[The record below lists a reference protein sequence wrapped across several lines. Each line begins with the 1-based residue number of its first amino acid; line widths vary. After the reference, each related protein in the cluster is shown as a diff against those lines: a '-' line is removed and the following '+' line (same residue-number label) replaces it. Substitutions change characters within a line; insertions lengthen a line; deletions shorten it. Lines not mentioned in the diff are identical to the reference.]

1 MRFWKFHKW
10 MVLALVFVLFLP
22 VTSRSV
28 QAETSKKS
36 ITITLDGDKINSDVA
51 PYIIPKV
58 NVTMVPLRVIS
69 EGLGASVNWEQ
80 ASKTVSINGSG
91 SSLALTSGKKT
102 ALVNGS
108 AVALDASVDIK
119 NGRIMVPLRFVG
131 ENLGLQV
138 VWNQA
143 AQSIAL
149 LSGSYIPSLPNPA
162 EPGQPS
168 PSPGTGQQAQGI
180 HGAWISTVSNLD
192 WPSTKS
198 AGKIDQQKQEFRSML
213 DKLQAIGINAVF
225 VQVRPAG
232 DALYPSDLVPWSEYL
247 TGKQGQDPG
256 YDPLQFMIEE
266 AHQRGMQ
273 FHAWF
278 NPFRASSGAAVSKL
292 APSSVVVQH
301 PDWIV
306 TTDGKPI
313 INPGI
318 PEARQHII
326 DVVMEVVNKYNI
338 DGVHLDDYFYPSS
351 GTFNDDATYRT
362 YNTTGLAKA
371 DWRRDNI
378 NQFVQKLGQ
387 SIHAAKPSVEFGI
400 SPFGVWR
407 NKATDVTGSDTKAGV
422 TAYDSMY
429 ADVRTWIQNRWIDY
443 VAPQIYWSMSFKIAQ
458 YDKLVDWWAAE
469 VAGTGVDLLIG
480 QAPYK
485 LGTTEAGWQSSQ
497 EIINQLLY
505 NEKYADIKGSIFFR
519 ATHLINNPLGLI
531 PALTAFYQQ

>member
-1 MRFWKFHKW
+1 MRLWKFHKW
-10 MVLALVFVLFLP
+10 MILALVFILFLP

-28 QAETSKKS
+28 QAETSKGS
-36 ITITLDGDKINSDVA
+36 ITISLDGDRITSDVA
-51 PYIIPKV
+51 PYILPKV
-58 NVTMVPLRVIS
+58 YVTMVPLRVIS
-69 EGLGASVNWEQ
+69 EGLGAAVNWQ
-80 ASKTVSINGSG
+80 QSSKTVTIDRDG
-91 SSLALTSGKKT
+91 SSMSLTSGKKT
-102 ALVNGS
+102 AVVNGES
-108 AVALDASVDIK
+108 VALDASVQIK
-119 NGRIMVPLRFVG
+119 SGRIMVPLRFVG

-149 LSGSYIPSLPNPA
+149 LSGSYIPSLPSPA
-162 EPGQPS
+162 EPSQPEE
-168 PSPGTGQQAQGI
+168 GNGNGQQDGI
-180 HGAWISTVSNLD
+180 HGAWISTVTNLD
-192 WPSTKS
+192 WPSKKS
-198 AGKIDQQKQEFRSML
+198 YGNSNQQKQEFTALL
-213 DKLQAIGINAVF
+213 DKLLAIGVNAVY

-232 DALYPSDLVPWSEYL
+232 DALYPSKLVPWSEYL

-256 YDPLQFMIEE
+256 YDPLEFMIKET
-266 AHQRGMQ
+266 HQRGMQ

-278 NPFRASSGAAVSKL
+278 NPFRASMKSTKTNL
-292 APSSVVVQH
+292 APNHVAIQH

-306 TTDGKPI
+306 TANNQMI

-326 DVVMEVVNKYNI
+326 DAIMEVVNKYSI
-338 DGVHLDDYFYPSS
+338 DGVHLDDYFYPSG
-351 GTFNDDATYRT
+351 GTFNDDNTYKT
-362 YNTTGLAKA
+362 YDFSGLSKA
-371 DWRRDNI
+371 DWRRDNV
-378 NQFVQKLGQ
+378 NQFVQKLDQ
-387 SIHAAKPSVEFGI
+387 SIHAAKPSIEFGI

-429 ADVRTWIQNRWIDY
+429 ADVRTWIQNGWIDY
-443 VAPQIYWSMSFKIAQ
+443 VAPQIYWSMSFKAAQ

-497 EIINQLLY
+497 EIINQLTY

-531 PALTAFYQQ
+531 PALAAFYQQ

>member
-10 MVLALVFVLFLP
+10 MILALILVLFLP

-28 QAETSKKS
+28 QAETSKQS
-36 ITITLDGDKINSDVA
+36 ISISLDGDKISSDVA

-58 NVTMVPLRVIS
+58 YVTMVPLRVIS
-69 EGLGASVNWEQ
+69 EGLGASVDWQ
-80 ASKTVSINGSG
+80 QTTKTVKIDRDG
-91 SSLALTSGKKT
+91 SSMSLVSGKKT
-102 ALVNGS
+102 ALVNGND
-108 AVALDASVDIK
+108 VALDASVQIK

-138 VWNQA
+138 IWNQS

-149 LSGSYIPSLPNPA
+149 LSGSYIPNLPNPA
-162 EPGQPS
+162 EPSQPD
-168 PSPGTGQQAQGI
+168 PGNGNGQQTQGL

-198 AGKIDQQKQEFRSML
+198 YGKVDQQKQEFISLL
-213 DKLQAIGINAVF
+213 DKLQAMDINALF

-232 DALYPSDLVPWSEYL
+232 DALYPSDLVPWSRYL
-247 TGKQGQDPG
+247 TGTQGKDPG
-256 YDPLQFMIEE
+256 YDPLEFMIEE
-266 AHQRGMQ
+266 AHKRGMQ

-278 NPFRASSGAAVSKL
+278 NPFRASMDTVKTKL
-292 APSSVVVQH
+292 AANHVAIEH

-306 TTDGKPI
+306 TANNQLI

-326 DVVMEVVNKYNI
+326 DTVMEVVNKYNI
-338 DGVHLDDYFYPSS
+338 DGVHLDDYFYPSG
-351 GTFNDDATYRT
+351 GTFNDGSTYKT
-362 YNTTGLAKA
+362 YNTSGLSQA
-371 DWRRDNI
+371 DWRRDNV
-378 NQFVQKLGQ
+378 NQFVQQLGQ
-387 SIHAAKPSVEFGI
+387 SIHASKPSVEFGI

-429 ADVRTWIQNRWIDY
+429 ADVRTWIQNKWIDY

-458 YDKLVDWWAAE
+458 YDKLVDWWAGE
-469 VAGTGVDLLIG
+469 VAGTGVDLYIG

-497 EIINQLLY
+497 EIINQLKY
-505 NEKYADIKGSIFFR
+505 NEKYADIKGTIFFR